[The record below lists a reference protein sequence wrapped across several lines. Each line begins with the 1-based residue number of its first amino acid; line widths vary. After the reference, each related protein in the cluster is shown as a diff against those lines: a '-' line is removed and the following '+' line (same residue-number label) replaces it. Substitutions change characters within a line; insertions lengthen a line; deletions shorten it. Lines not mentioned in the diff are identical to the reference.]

1 MSTTVLSTTS
11 PDLSTVTALA
21 AGVPALLRKAG
32 RAMATWQE
40 AAKKAHLAAVMG
52 YTLPRNVRCDSWNPI
67 ETLNADPDYHGA
79 KEGVIAA
86 LDDPTPIVAS
96 SVKVPPPMSMAP
108 PPSRISPPASRV
120 TS

>member
-40 AAKKAHLAAVMG
+40 AAKKAHLAALRMD
-52 YTLPRNVRCDSWNPI
+52 NS
-67 ETLNADPDYHGA
+67 A
-79 KEGVIAA
+79 VI
-86 LDDPTPIVAS
+86 DT
-96 SVKVPPPMSMAP
+96 MSKY
-108 PPSRISPPASRV
+108 SDEDRR
-120 TS
+120 